1 MVVNIGSDMATAY
14 LGLGSNLGDRLSA
27 LRAAVRA
34 LDEHP
39 RIRVDFDSG
48 VASLYETSPVGGP
61 SGQGLYLNSAVRV
74 QTTLT
79 PEELL
84 TAVLSIEASLGRFRG
99 EPDGPRIVDI
109 DLLLYEGT
117 VLSDERLSLPHPRMH
132 QRRFVLEPLAEIAA
146 DILHPVLRHSVA
158 ELARLCREERSTA
171 DQVTRID
178 GPGWYREAPPGP
190 ALHTPPVRQA
200 DRPTV

>member
-1 MVVNIGSDMATAY
+1 MNIGSDMATAY
-14 LGLGSNLGDRLSA
+14 LGLGSNLGDRLTA

-34 LDEHP
+34 LDERT

-61 SGQGLYLNSAVRV
+61 PGQGHYLNSAIRV

-84 TAVLSIEASLGRFRG
+84 TTALSVEASLGRVRG
-99 EPDGPRIVDI
+99 EPDDPRIVDI
-109 DLLLYEGT
+109 DLLLYDDA
-117 VLSDERLSLPHPRMH
+117 VLSDARLSLPHPRMH

-146 DILHPVLRHSVA
+146 DALHPVLRRSVA
-158 ELARLCREERSTA
+158 ELARRCREERST
-171 DQVTRID
+171 DDHVTRID
-178 GPGWYREAPPGP
+178 GPGWRREARPGP
-190 ALHTPPVRQA
+190 ALRPPPVR
-200 DRPTV
+200 